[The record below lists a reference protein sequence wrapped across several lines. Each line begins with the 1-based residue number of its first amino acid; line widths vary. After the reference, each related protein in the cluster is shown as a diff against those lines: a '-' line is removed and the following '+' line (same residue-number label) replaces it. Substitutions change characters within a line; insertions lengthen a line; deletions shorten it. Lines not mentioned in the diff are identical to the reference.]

1 MTAALDAEFRPM
13 ENDRTEAIIYLYMD
27 INGRIYYARVA
38 EGRYHMT
45 DERCP
50 SERVMAAEDE
60 PEVYRTTHDFEGRRA
75 LSTTVIE
82 AIEEAV
88 DVEGPSSRVLADV
101 IDPDC
106 LDGLFRPVRHR
117 TDRDNGV
124 VRFPL
129 EEHRITVYATGEI
142 ELRPI
147 DGD

>member
-1 MTAALDAEFRPM
+1 MK
-13 ENDRTEAIIYLYMD
+13 AIIYLYMKD
-27 INGRIYYARVA
+27 NGRTDYVQVGGVRTK
-38 EGRYHMT
+38 MT
-45 DERCP
+45 DDGDRQNGL
-50 SERVMAAEDE
+50 VGEDE
-60 PEVYRTTHDFEGRRA
+60 PRVYQTTHDFESRRA

-124 VRFPL
+124 VQFPL

-142 ELRPI
+142 ELRRI
-147 DGD
+147 ED

>member
-1 MTAALDAEFRPM
+1 
-13 ENDRTEAIIYLYMD
+13 
-27 INGRIYYARVA
+27 
-38 EGRYHMT
+38 MT
-45 DERCP
+45 DDGDRQNGLLG
-50 SERVMAAEDE
+50 EDE
-60 PEVYRTTHDFEGRRA
+60 PRVYRTTHDFESRRA

-124 VRFPL
+124 VQFPL
-129 EEHRITVYATGEI
+129 EEHRITVYATGEV
-142 ELRPI
+142 ELRRI
-147 DGD
+147 ERED